1 MNRYLK
7 VLTVITVTA
16 CGADEVAREKS
27 SGVPVEGTVLTV
39 RATTAPGFTRAPAVA
54 EPYTTATVSTKL
66 MGTVTAVQVH
76 EGDRVERGQPLVS
89 IDARELTA
97 RSAQVAAAIAEAEA
111 MEREATTHAQRMRT
125 LFAEDAA
132 PRAQLDAAETALARA
147 RAGVHAA
154 RAGSAEL
161 EATRG
166 YSTVKAPFAGIITRR
181 MVDPGAFA
189 SPGAP
194 LIALQDS
201 RRLRVTGTAAPG
213 SIQSLKRGTPINVEI
228 EGQPAT
234 GIVEAV
240 VPTGGSLYRINVI
253 VDNKA
258 GAFLPGAA
266 ATLMLPQAN
275 MRAAIRIPRAALIE
289 NGDLNGVYVRKNAQT
304 LLRWVQ
310 VGSETNGDVEVLS
323 GLRDGEQII
332 VPAGMGERPE

>member
-1 MNRYLK
+1 M
-7 VLTVITVTA
+7 
-16 CGADEVAREKS
+16 
-27 SGVPVEGTVLTV
+27 TV
-39 RATTAPGFTRAPAVA
+39 RAVTAPDITRATGVA
-54 EPYTTATVSTKL
+54 EPYTSATVSTKL
-66 MGTVTAVQVH
+66 MGTVTGVH
-76 EGDRVERGQPLVS
+76 VREGDHVASGQPLVS

-97 RSAQVAAAIAEAEA
+97 KSSQIAAAIAEAEA

-154 RAGSAEL
+154 RAGNAEL

-166 YSTVKAPFAGIITRR
+166 YSVVKAPFSGIITRR

-213 SIQSLKRGTPINVEI
+213 SIQSLKRGTPIDMEI

-234 GIVEAV
+234 GIVEAI

-253 VDNKA
+253 VDNRA

-275 MRAAIRIPRAALIE
+275 TRAAIRIPRTALIE
-289 NGDLNGVYVRKNAQT
+289 NGDLTGVYVRRNAQT
-304 LLRWVQ
+304 MLRWIQ
-310 VGSETNGDVEVLS
+310 TGSETEVDVEVLS

-332 VPAGMGERPE
+332 IPAAMRERPE